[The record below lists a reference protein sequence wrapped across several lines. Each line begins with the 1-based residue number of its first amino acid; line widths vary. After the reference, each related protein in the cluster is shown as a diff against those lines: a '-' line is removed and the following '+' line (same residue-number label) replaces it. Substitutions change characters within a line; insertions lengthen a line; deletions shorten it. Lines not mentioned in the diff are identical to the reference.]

1 MHRQKETVKDPIDT
15 FLYTSA
21 CLGILP
27 SYDLVFKQLRLLVL
41 PNYIVYLWNTW
52 MDETEGT
59 ISLVDHLVLVSL
71 YVFVIAGERIT
82 QH

>member
-1 MHRQKETVKDPIDT
+1 MAKDSIDT
-15 FLYTSA
+15 FVYYISNGF
-21 CLGILP
+21 GIP
-27 SYDLVFKQLRLLVL
+27 WHFAKGYDLVFKQLRLLVL